1 METNEEG
8 EWEEGEEW
16 SVTMTME
23 IKLQVCDEP
32 SWESACEYMR
42 REITSAR
49 YPFRD
54 YDVEFTFS

>member
-23 IKLQVCDEP
+23 ISLQVCDEP

-42 REITSAR
+42 REIISAK

-54 YDVEFTFS
+54 YDVEFKFS